1 MGVTEVYIIYKE
13 SSDFCQ
19 CGVCGAFSNYNTA
32 KKALMDY
39 VNEDLMF
46 SDNYKKEIDL
56 DKGVAKSDPN
66 YDDEDFVTY
75 RIEKY
80 EIRR

>member
-1 MGVTEVYIIYKE
+1 
-13 SSDFCQ
+13 
-19 CGVCGAFSNYNTA
+19 
-32 KKALMDY
+32 MDY

-66 YDDEDFVTY
+66 YDDENFVTY